1 MLRRISLLGVVL
13 SFVPVAAA
21 QADEMEG
28 GAIPVP
34 APAVVVVEE
43 EEVVTAPPPPF
54 VTLESRSVAAGV
66 GISWGDGE
74 ISFEGIRHPFS
85 VTGMS
90 LGDLGFAKAISEGWV
105 TNLDDL
111 ADFEGTYVAVEA
123 GAAAG
128 KGASV
133 LSMRNQNGVVIQL
146 KSDVEGVQLAL
157 GPEGL
162 RITLD

>member
-1 MLRRISLLGVVL
+1 MIRRVALMGVVL
-13 SFVPVAAA
+13 ASMTASAV

-28 GAIPVP
+28 GAVPVP

-54 VTLESRSVAAGV
+54 VTLESRSVAAGL

-74 ISFEGIRHPFS
+74 ISFEGVRHPFS
-85 VTGMS
+85 VSGLS
-90 LGDLGFAKAISEGWV
+90 LGDLGVAKLVSEGWV
-105 TNLDDL
+105 SNLEDL
-111 ADFEGTYVAVEA
+111 DDFEGTYMAVGA

-133 LSMRNQNGVVIQL
+133 LSMRNENGVVIKL
-146 KSDVEGVQLAL
+146 RSDVEGAKLAL